1 LIQIHFN
8 INLYS
13 IKLPFNLFGKSDLFN
28 RELLLSF
35 NYSKKSQFKIFSDL
49 KSDVELYGKVIEP
62 EEADLTVYQNLLLYS
77 YLKNKKNLNV
87 LNVGIKKLAS
97 LKSLKSEH
105 KISMLSFTDLCKNK
119 TDITTDNFICYTKN
133 ELKKIKSNYDLIF
146 FPSSQFTEETDSEIN
161 ENVFSNLKYL
171 LKPEGILLCSFT
183 NIFREDSL
191 WYENI
196 FNHFAKQKNQISR
209 FRPFSE
215 IAKDPDLFYLPE
227 KAYTKYWKEFTGK
240 SYNEFGRAY
249 CNNLIFEN
257 KTEVSQ
263 NNFDYFIY
271 PKKTQTKLFSVSKYS
286 SDLFNIKSPEKLTAD
301 HIRSLIIYAYI
312 ENNFEKN
319 SKILFIGNIPEQL
332 LSKLSEDFSL
342 YKTENINFPEVY
354 PDFKKNIKSLS
365 PNDCSK
371 EVEIRSYSEFFD
383 FIFYFNGDFTG
394 NVLNPGY
401 KILLRHL
408 NNLLNP
414 SGSSII
420 SFKITIRNSIIH
432 FPPLLSF
439 ILRNNLQRLSKHVK
453 RETILADDELL
464 SVEVPAKSGKER
476 GGINS
481 FSSESFYNILFKK
494 EQYLSQVSLTKHT
507 NNLNQYPVYIFHHLM
522 KCGGTSLFNALDQWF
537 KTLDDNILDEDL
549 NVYLQKKYNTE
560 IFHSDVCLRA
570 HFQKEGIYL
579 HQRYPEVIANK
590 DKFRI
595 FSFIRDPLSVKISKY
610 YFLKSLSGKNFN
622 IKLRDSILKERNF
635 LSGLFPCNESN
646 YKEMLDRYYFIGIVE
661 KFQESFD
668 IFAAK
673 TGKRKIILPKL
684 NTSEKDEQMVDITPE
699 FKKLFR
705 ELNELDYKIYE
716 YCLKKFEDQKNSVL
730 NQRSYL

>member
-1 LIQIHFN
+1 
-8 INLYS
+8 
-13 IKLPFNLFGKSDLFN
+13 
-28 RELLLSF
+28 
-35 NYSKKSQFKIFSDL
+35 
-49 KSDVELYGKVIEP
+49 
-62 EEADLTVYQNLLLYS
+62 
-77 YLKNKKNLNV
+77 
-87 LNVGIKKLAS
+87 
-97 LKSLKSEH
+97 
-105 KISMLSFTDLCKNK
+105 
-119 TDITTDNFICYTKN
+119 
-133 ELKKIKSNYDLIF
+133 
-146 FPSSQFTEETDSEIN
+146 
-161 ENVFSNLKYL
+161 
-171 LKPEGILLCSFT
+171 
-183 NIFREDSL
+183 
-191 WYENI
+191 
-196 FNHFAKQKNQISR
+196 
-209 FRPFSE
+209 
-215 IAKDPDLFYLPE
+215 
-227 KAYTKYWKEFTGK
+227 
-240 SYNEFGRAY
+240 
-249 CNNLIFEN
+249 
-257 KTEVSQ
+257 
-263 NNFDYFIY
+263 
-271 PKKTQTKLFSVSKYS
+271 
-286 SDLFNIKSPEKLTAD
+286 
-301 HIRSLIIYAYI
+301 
-312 ENNFEKN
+312 
-319 SKILFIGNIPEQL
+319 
-332 LSKLSEDFSL
+332 
-342 YKTENINFPEVY
+342 
-354 PDFKKNIKSLS
+354 
-365 PNDCSK
+365 
-371 EVEIRSYSEFFD
+371 
-383 FIFYFNGDFTG
+383 
-394 NVLNPGY
+394 
-401 KILLRHL
+401 
-408 NNLLNP
+408 
-414 SGSSII
+414 
-420 SFKITIRNSIIH
+420 
-432 FPPLLSF
+432 
-439 ILRNNLQRLSKHVK
+439 LQRLSKHVK

-570 HFQKEGIYL
+570 HFQREGIYL

-668 IFAAK
+668 VLAAK

-716 YCLKKFEDQKNSVL
+716 YCLEKFEDQKFSVFKK
-730 NQRSYL
+730 